1 MTNSAFNLLLAAGV
15 AGLAGTAAAETKGII
30 LDNTDNSQVAVSIYN
45 NDLAFVRD
53 SRTAELAAG
62 RNSVAF
68 KGVAEKIMPETA
80 MLVGNGIKV
89 IEQNYNYNLLTPINI
104 INESV
109 GKR

>member
-1 MTNSAFNLLLAAGV
+1 MTNSAFNLLLAASV

-30 LDNTDNSQVAVSIYN
+30 LDNADNSQVAVSIYN

-68 KGVAEKIMPETA
+68 KGVAEKIMPDR
-80 MLVGNGIKV
+80 
-89 IEQNYNYNLLTPINI
+89 
-104 INESV
+104 
-109 GKR
+109 KRN